1 MLITTDHSLG
11 MFHLVP
17 YNGSNAGIISAP
29 ISLHTITRAIDT
41 SSILELILQY
51 YPLPAGTTYTVCVLS
66 TTVVYIISMFKTM
79 FCFHNE
85 YIVCIWFSLNC
96 VWLYQLCK
104 LLYCR
109 ISSNILEVSMA
120 LVIVCKL
127 IGAEMIPALLPLV
140 RDKMKHPKWVIS
152 SDQHL
157 ISGDQNKL
165 VMIDTDQWWS
175 IWISGDWYW
184 SVWSIKTNVISWHWS
199 EVINIDN

>member
-1 MLITTDHSLG
+1 
-11 MFHLVP
+11 
-17 YNGSNAGIISAP
+17 
-29 ISLHTITRAIDT
+29 
-41 SSILELILQY
+41 
-51 YPLPAGTTYTVCVLS
+51 
-66 TTVVYIISMFKTM
+66 MFKTM

-199 EVINIDN
+199 ILIISDLCWSVVIISWSLFTQGAGS